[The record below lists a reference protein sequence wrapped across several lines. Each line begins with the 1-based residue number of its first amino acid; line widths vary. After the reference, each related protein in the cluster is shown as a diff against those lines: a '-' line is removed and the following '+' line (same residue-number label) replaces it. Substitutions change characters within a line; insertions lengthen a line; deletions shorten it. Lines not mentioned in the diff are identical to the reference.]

1 MAHAIGH
8 RAHEGSA
15 VTSGDIGDGEHGA
28 AAAKPHPVSS
38 LHDLGA
44 VVGPDIRQGG
54 ALGNRAG
61 EHYRVVELHQVG
73 CAGAQAYV

>member
-15 VTSGDIGDGEHGA
+15 VASGDIGDGEHGA
-28 AAAKPHPVSS
+28 AATNPVSS
-38 LHDLGA
+38 LRDHRA

-54 ALGNRAG
+54 ALGDGAG

-73 CAGAQAYV
+73 CAGAQANV